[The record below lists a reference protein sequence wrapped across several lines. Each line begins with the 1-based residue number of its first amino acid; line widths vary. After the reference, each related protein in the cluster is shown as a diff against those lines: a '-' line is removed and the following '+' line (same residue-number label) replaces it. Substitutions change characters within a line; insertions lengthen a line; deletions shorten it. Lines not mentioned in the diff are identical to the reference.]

1 MRLVAAKINRPTV
14 GNTAKTGRMNGG
26 TRAGTAKLSWVNT
39 ARAMA
44 ECKEDW
50 SWLESGSVDGL
61 NPGELARSDAR

>member
-1 MRLVAAKINRPTV
+1 MRLVAAKITRPTV

-26 TRAGTAKLSWVNT
+26 PRAGTAKLSWVDT

-50 SWLESGSVDGL
+50 SSLEIASADGL
-61 NPGELARSDAR
+61 NPGELEGSDVR